1 MTIPRRPVIPLAAI
15 AVALATA
22 VPAFA
27 CEPYTW
33 ADDQDGYR
41 LAHGVQW
48 AFEGDVV
55 EDVPNADTPNRPL
68 AVMLKVRYTFVGD
81 VSLASLR
88 IEQDAGCDGFWYEPG
103 DRVIAAIGRGP
114 GLDPPFS
121 GITNYQVAVWVIRDG
136 IVDTTV
142 QAPWIGGRSPR
153 TERQLRAELA
163 ALPDTATLDD
173 TAPPPA
179 PPMPSPAAT
188 LLVVGA
194 IVTATLT
201 FRGIGRRR
209 S

>member
-1 MTIPRRPVIPLAAI
+1 MTIPRRLVIPLAAI
-15 AVALATA
+15 AVALAAA

-33 ADDQDGYR
+33 AEDQDGYR

-48 AFEGDVV
+48 AFAGDVV

-68 AVMLKVRYTFVGD
+68 AVVLKVRDTFVGD
-81 VSLASLR
+81 VSLSSLR

-103 DRVIAAIGRGP
+103 DHVIAAIGRGP

-136 IVDTTV
+136 TVDTTV

-153 TERQLRAELA
+153 TEHQLRAELA
-163 ALPDTATLDD
+163 ALPDTATLD
-173 TAPPPA
+173 APTSRPTPLPA
-179 PPMPSPAAT
+179 VPLLAMAAVLAVALT
-188 LLVVGA
+188 L
-194 IVTATLT
+194 
-201 FRGIGRRR
+201 RGVPRRR
-209 S
+209 P